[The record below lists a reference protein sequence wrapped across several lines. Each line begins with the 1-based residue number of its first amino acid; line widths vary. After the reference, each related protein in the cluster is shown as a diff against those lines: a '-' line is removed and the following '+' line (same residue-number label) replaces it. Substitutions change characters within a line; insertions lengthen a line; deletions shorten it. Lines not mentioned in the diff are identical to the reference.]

1 MGNARRGEWPPSP
14 ARLLAAFIAADGT
27 RDRVTA
33 TTGIELETL
42 SVAAPPAIH
51 ADVLPCVDEQLHSR
65 INDRFVV
72 AAERKKGA
80 VQEFPGK
87 IATLKRSSVRVAPRY
102 GTVRFVYDLNVT
114 PEELKALCYR
124 AARIG
129 YLGCSD
135 NPVRVSVFDAR
146 LDTDERLG
154 VLKPD
159 TRGSLRVN
167 THRGGDVARW
177 DFLYDQQLRGRP
189 QREHYRGL
197 QHRTR
202 YRLPGVDPEPGKDTG
217 HVAAWLRFD
226 RALSGRQVV
235 LVTHGLKDA
244 VMSQYG
250 QMHGRSLVPD
260 VLHGHRRGQ
269 GFDLVRFLALPN
281 VGHQH
286 SDGKI
291 HGAAVWIPP
300 GVETSELARLQ
311 RALGAVT
318 WFRMG
323 AVRIGVEDIYNGPT
337 SSRLWATSPLRW
349 GHLSDRP
356 IKEQYWATTFPA
368 VLERYGAVTPTAMNR
383 MCANAGLPPV
393 VSYHESQVPLI
404 PGGIRLAPSET
415 SRPGHTQKR
424 PYSHFVIRFAEP
436 VSGPVVFGA
445 GRSYGLG
452 LCAPVTPDQLL
463 DVGRIR

>member
-1 MGNARRGEWPPSP
+1 MGKARRGEWPPSP

-33 TTGIELETL
+33 TTGIELERL
-42 SVAAPPAIH
+42 SAATPPTIH

-65 INDRFVV
+65 IGDRFVV
-72 AAERKKGA
+72 AADRKRGA

-87 IATLKRSSVRVAPRY
+87 TATLKRSAVRVAPRH
-102 GTVRFVYDLNVT
+102 GTVRFLYDLDVT
-114 PEELKALCYR
+114 HEELAALRYR

-135 NPVRVSVFDAR
+135 SPVRVSVFDAGVAPDAR
-146 LDTDERLG
+146 LS

-159 TRGSLRVN
+159 IEGSLRVN
-167 THRGGDVARW
+167 THRSGDVARW
-177 DFLYDQQLRGRP
+177 DTVYDQQLIGTT
-189 QREHYRGL
+189 QRAHYWGL

-217 HVAAWLRFD
+217 HVVWLRFD
-226 RALSGRQVV
+226 RVLSGRQVV

-250 QMHGRSLVPD
+250 RMHGRSLVPD
-260 VLHGHRRGQ
+260 VLHGHRRGR
-269 GFDLVRFLALPN
+269 GFNLVRFLALPN

-291 HGAAVWIPP
+291 HGAAVWVPP
-300 GVETSELARLQ
+300 GVVPSELARIR
-311 RALGAVT
+311 RAAGAVS

-323 AVRIGVEDIYNGPT
+323 AMRIGVEGFYNGPT
-337 SSRLWATSPLRW
+337 SSRRWATSPYRW
-349 GHLSDRP
+349 RHRPDRP
-356 IKEQYWATTFPA
+356 TEEQYWATAFPA

-383 MCANAGLPPV
+383 MCANAGLPSV
-393 VSYHESQVPLI
+393 LSYHESRVPLI
-404 PGGIRLAPSET
+404 PGGVRLAPSET
-415 SRPGHTQKR
+415 LRPGHSGNR
-424 PYSHFVIRFAEP
+424 PYSHFAVRFAEP

-452 LCAPVTPDQLL
+452 LCAPVTPDQLV